1 MKKLLIAALFA
12 VTCITSAFAAGT
24 EVNASALSAFKSQ
37 FKKASDVN
45 WTSGEGFSK
54 ATFVLNNEKMEAF
67 YSPDGDMIG
76 TSKAIT
82 LDELSVKAKRDFSKK
97 FGSYTV
103 KEAIRFEGAEE
114 GAYYISAANEK
125 ETVIVK
131 VDDANYVSVVKIS
144 KK

>member
-1 MKKLLIAALFA
+1 
-12 VTCITSAFAAGT
+12 
-24 EVNASALSAFKSQ
+24 
-37 FKKASDVN
+37 
-45 WTSGEGFSK
+45 
-54 ATFVLNNEKMEAF
+54 MEAF
-67 YSPDGDMIG
+67 YSSDGDMIG

-82 LDELSVKAKRDFSKK
+82 LDELSVKAKRDFAKK
-97 FGSYTV
+97 FGSCTV

-131 VDDANYVSVVKIS
+131 VDDADYVSIVKSS